1 MKSREENP
9 TKCFVI
15 VGTGSAVVDSCL
27 SILMLCHCV
36 YTHWADSN
44 VHIERFVFQIMTARC
59 RFKDT

>member
-15 VGTGSAVVDSCL
+15 VDTGSAVVDSCL
-27 SILMLCHCV
+27 SILVCHCV

-44 VHIERFVFQIMTARC
+44 VHIERFVFR
-59 RFKDT
+59 